1 MKDCIFCSIV
11 RKESPATIV
20 HEDEH
25 SIAFKDI
32 KPQAPVHILVIP
44 KKHIRTVLEMDEED
58 KPLLGH
64 LIHVANVTARQH
76 SIAEKGFRL
85 VMNCGQDSGQSVWH
99 IHIHVL
105 GGRKMTW
112 PPG

>member
-11 RKESPATIV
+11 KKESPTTIV
-20 HEDEH
+20 YEDDY

-44 KKHIRTVLEMDEED
+44 KKHIRTVLEIDEED

-64 LIHVANVTARQH
+64 LIHVANTAARQH

-85 VMNCGQDSGQSVWH
+85 VMNCGLESGQSVWH